1 MIVQLDLPSWTTSLL
16 PMWFNLMYAVQLLP
30 GINSYLLKNMSHQ
43 FLTQGWLK
51 GVATPFTAL
60 TYTYALL

>member
-16 PMWFNLMYAVQLLP
+16 PMWSNLMYAVQLLP

-43 FLTQGWLK
+43 FLRQGWLK
-51 GVATPFTAL
+51 GVTTPLA
-60 TYTYALL
+60 